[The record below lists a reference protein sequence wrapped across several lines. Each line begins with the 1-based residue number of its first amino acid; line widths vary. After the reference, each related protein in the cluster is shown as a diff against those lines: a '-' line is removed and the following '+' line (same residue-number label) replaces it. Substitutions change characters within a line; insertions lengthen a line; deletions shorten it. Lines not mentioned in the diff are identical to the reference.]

1 MKNTNINKILHNLI
15 YNDKIYVNFVKRCR
29 NVERVKVYIIRSG
42 IYIGK
47 IFLNVIYSFIKM
59 LPVERKITML
69 SRQSDKTNID
79 FELIEKEI
87 KKRTSNIKIKVLCK
101 VIRKD
106 VKSRFLYC
114 FYILKCM
121 YHIGTSKVCV
131 LDGYSIPIS
140 ILKHRKNLEV
150 IQIWHASGALKRFG
164 YQAINK
170 KEGRGNG
177 VAKLMDMHKNYTHVI
192 APSKATGELFAEAFG
207 VKKEKIVIN
216 ALPRIDYL
224 LKDEFTK
231 QNIEQFYKEYPKYK
245 NKKIILYVPTFRK
258 DKENNIQEL
267 IKNIKNSKYQLIIK
281 SHPLDKTKIKPNYK
295 VDSKYTTYD
304 LLKIANYIITD
315 YSAVAFEASVLDKP
329 IYFYVYDI
337 EEYKK
342 LRGLNIDLFEEMNN
356 CTSTSIKEI
365 MNSIENSKYDFKE
378 LNRFK
383 TKYMGEDYYNN
394 TSKLV
399 DFIFKY
405 LSEGQK
411 DEQKN
416 KNSTYEH
423 NKEKLSI

>member
-140 ILKHRKNLEV
+140 ILKHRKGLEI
-150 IQIWHASGALKRFG
+150 IQMWHASGALKKFG
-164 YQAINK
+164 YQALNK
-170 KEGRGNG
+170 KEGRGDG
-177 VAKLMDMHKNYTHVI
+177 IAKLMDMHKNYTHI
-192 APSKATGELFAEAFG
+192 LAPNKTTGETFAEAFG
-207 VKKEKIVIN
+207 INKDKIVIN

-224 LKDEFTK
+224 LEDNFTEQK
-231 QNIEQFYKEYPKYK
+231 IKQFYKEYPQYI
-245 NKKIILYVPTFRK
+245 NKKVILYVPTFRK
-258 DKENNIQEL
+258 DKENNVQEL
-267 IKNIKNSKYQLIIK
+267 INSIKNSEYELIVK
-281 SHPLDKTKIKPNYK
+281 PHPLDKTKIKPNYK

-329 IYFYVYDI
+329 IIFYMYDF
-337 EEYKK
+337 EQYKNDI
-342 LRGLNIDLFEEMNN
+342 RGFYIDLKELPGNIAKTEDEL
-356 CTSTSIKEI
+356 IKEVRQI
-365 MNSIENSKYDFKE
+365 SDN
-378 LNRFK
+378 
-383 TKYMGEDYYNN
+383 
-394 TSKLV
+394 
-399 DFIFKY
+399 FKY
-405 LSEGQK
+405 NKTYEEFNRKYNYLDNGEATIRVVKEILSEK
-411 DEQKN
+411 DKANYN
-416 KNSTYEH
+416 KF
-423 NKEKLSI
+423 KKIQM